1 MAGRQGGEEENLDGP
16 SSHDQPP
23 EPIHCPVLR
32 LRHMECTCQFCVVE
46 CVIAVCLMCVSI
58 VYMCIRVLQVSL
70 CEYSNKLVHP
80 SYYPPSRSHSPSP
93 PLILLPHTPPLT
105 HSSPHTPP
113 LTHSSPHTLLPS
125 HSSHTLLPSHTPPLI
140 LLPHTPPSHLPCS
153 E

>member
-1 MAGRQGGEEENLDGP
+1 MTIRDRRRGILRNCVGLSGVSVEDGVAGRQGGEEENLDGP

-70 CEYSNKLVHP
+70 CEYSNKLFHP

-93 PLILLPHTPPLT
+93 P
-105 HSSPHTPP
+105 
-113 LTHSSPHTLLPS
+113 S
-125 HSSHTLLPSHTPPLI
+125 HSSHTPSLLRMTSGCLWSLWQHVWTGYKRD
-140 LLPHTPPSHLPCS
+140 
-153 E
+153 